1 MTRQDKD
8 LKYYPV
14 TRAPNAEGI
23 LDPTLGTAVEFRGDH
38 HPLGKNPS
46 RLAEYGLDSTEAN
59 AGQLYYDV
67 GLSFEA
73 GGVVEEVDTALRFM
87 INGPPRVY
95 QGHIEAITV
104 KWNG

>member
-1 MTRQDKD
+1 MHDRD

-14 TRAPNAEGI
+14 TRAPNTEG
-23 LDPTLGTAVEFRGDH
+23 LLVATLGTAVTFRGDH

-59 AGQLYYDV
+59 AGQLYYDI

-73 GGVVEEVDTALRFM
+73 GGVIEEQDTLLKFM
-87 INGPPRVY
+87 VSGPPRVY